1 MKHRGLLLL
10 AALAAPGCIRAPEI
24 VMVDRA
30 TALEQQ
36 ASGSFKDVEQRLARA
51 SMSPTPV
58 PLTPNQL
65 EDLGIQPTPLVENTG
80 KTQADR
86 VDDLLLRHCVGEGR
100 NGLLV
105 VDSRRRCQ
113 TGRMSSDDVALVERV
128 NRARLQLWQWMATM
142 RPGVPEESLRQSW
155 QQVHAA
161 GVVCGGW
168 VEAEDGTWGE
178 KKC

>member
-1 MKHRGLLLL
+1 MNPRGLLLL
-10 AALAAPGCIRAPEI
+10 AALAAPGCISAPEI

-30 TALEQQ
+30 TALEEQ

-51 SMSPTPV
+51 GMSPTPL

-65 EDLGIQPTPLVENTG
+65 EELGLQPTPVVDSLG

-86 VDDLLLRHCVGEGR
+86 VDDLLRRHCVGEGR

-105 VDSRRRCQ
+105 DTRRECQSRRL
-113 TGRMSSDDVALVERV
+113 SADDLALVERV
-128 NRARLQLWQWMATM
+128 NRAREQLWQWMKTV
-142 RPGVPEESLRQSW
+142 RPGVSEESLRRNW
-155 QQVHAA
+155 QQVHAE

>member
-10 AALAAPGCIRAPEI
+10 AALAAPGCISAPEI

-51 SMSPTPV
+51 GMSPTPV

-105 VDSRRRCQ
+105 VDNRRRCQ
-113 TGRMSSDDVALVERV
+113 TGRMTSDDVALVERV
-128 NRARLQLWQWMATM
+128 NRARLQLWQWMGTM
-142 RPGVPEESLRQSW
+142 RPGVPEEALRRNW

-161 GVVCGGW
+161 GVICGGK
-168 VEAEDGTWGE
+168 VEAEDGTWGA

>member
-10 AALAAPGCIRAPEI
+10 AALASAGCIRAPEL

-30 TALEQQ
+30 TALEEQ

-51 SMSPTPV
+51 GMNPTPV
-58 PLTPNQL
+58 PLTPDQL
-65 EDLGIQPTPLVENTG
+65 EALGLRPTPLVENIG

-86 VDDLLLRHCVGEGR
+86 VDDLLRRHCVGEGR
-100 NGLLV
+100 DGLLI
-105 VDSRRRCQ
+105 DTRRSCQ
-113 TGRMSSDDVALVERV
+113 AGRLSADDIALVDRV
-128 NRARLQLWQWMATM
+128 NRGRMLLWQWMRTV
-142 RPGVPEESLRQSW
+142 RPGVPNESLRQSW
-155 QQVHAA
+155 QQVHAG

-168 VEAEDGTWGE
+168 VEAADGTWGE

>member
-1 MKHRGLLLL
+1 MKCCGLLLL
-10 AALAAPGCIRAPEI
+10 AALAFPGCIRAPEI

-30 TALEQQ
+30 TALEEQ

-51 SMSPTPV
+51 GMSPTPV

-65 EDLGIQPTPLVENTG
+65 EELGIQPTPLVENTG

-86 VDDLLLRHCVGEGR
+86 VDELLRRHCVGEGR
-100 NGLLV
+100 DGLLV
-105 VDSRRRCQ
+105 DTRRQCRA
-113 TGRMSSDDVALVERV
+113 GRLSADDVALVERV
-128 NRARLQLWQWMATM
+128 NRARQQLWQWMRAV
-142 RPGVPEESLRQSW
+142 RPGVPQEAVRRSW
-155 QQVHAA
+155 QQVHAE

-168 VEAEDGTWGE
+168 VEANDGTWGE

>member
-10 AALAAPGCIRAPEI
+10 AALASAGCIRAPEI

-30 TALEQQ
+30 TALEEQ

-51 SMSPTPV
+51 GMSPTPV

-65 EDLGIQPTPLVENTG
+65 EDLGIQPTPLVENLG
-80 KTQADR
+80 KTQAER
-86 VDDLLLRHCVGEGR
+86 IDDLLRRHCVGEGR
-100 NGLLV
+100 DGLLV

-113 TGRMSSDDVALVERV
+113 IGRMSADDIALVERV
-128 NRARLQLWQWMATM
+128 NRARVQLWQWMRTV
-142 RPGVPEESLRQSW
+142 RPDVPEEALRRSW
-155 QQVHAA
+155 QQVHAQ
-161 GVVCGGW
+161 GVICGGR
-168 VEAEDGTWGE
+168 VEADDGTWGE

>member
-10 AALAAPGCIRAPEI
+10 AALAAPGCISAPEI

-30 TALEQQ
+30 TALEEQ
-36 ASGSFKDVEQRLARA
+36 AAGSFKDVEQRLARA
-51 SMSPTPV
+51 GMSPEPV

-65 EDLGIQPTPLVENTG
+65 EDLGLQPTQLVENLN
-80 KTQADR
+80 KTPADR
-86 VDDLLLRHCVGEGR
+86 VDELLRLHCVGEGR

-105 VDSRRRCQ
+105 ETRRDCQ
-113 TGRMSSDDVALVERV
+113 ARRLSADDQALVARV
-128 NRARLQLWQWMATM
+128 NRARQQLWQWMRTI
-142 RPGVPEESLRQSW
+142 RPGVSEESLRQSW
-155 QQVHAA
+155 QQVHAQ

-168 VEAEDGTWGE
+168 MEAEDGTWGE

>member
-10 AALAAPGCIRAPEI
+10 AALAFAGCISAPEI

-30 TALEQQ
+30 TALEEQ
-36 ASGSFKDVEQRLARA
+36 AAGSFKDVEHRLARA
-51 SMSPTPV
+51 GMSPTPV

-65 EDLGIQPTPLVENTG
+65 EELGMQPGPLVENLG

-86 VDDLLLRHCVGEGR
+86 VDELLRRHCVGEGR
-100 NGLLV
+100 DGLLV
-105 VDSRRRCQ
+105 DTRRQCQ
-113 TGRMSSDDVALVERV
+113 AGRMTADDTALVERV
-128 NRARLQLWQWMATM
+128 NRSRQQLWQWMSTV
-142 RPGVPEESLRQSW
+142 RPGVPEASLRRSW
-155 QQVHAA
+155 QQVHAQ

-168 VEAEDGTWGE
+168 VESDDGTWGE

>member
-30 TALEQQ
+30 TALEEQ
-36 ASGSFKDVEQRLARA
+36 AAGSFKDVEQRLARA
-51 SMSPTPV
+51 GMSPTPV

-65 EDLGIQPTPLVENTG
+65 EDLGIQPTPLIENIG
-80 KTQADR
+80 RTQADR
-86 VDDLLLRHCVGEGR
+86 VDELLRRHCVGEGR
-100 NGLLV
+100 DGLLV
-105 VDSRRRCQ
+105 DTRRSCLA
-113 TGRMSSDDVALVERV
+113 GRVSADDVALVERV
-128 NRARLQLWQWMATM
+128 NRARRQLWQWMRTV
-142 RPGVPEESLRQSW
+142 RPAVPEESLRRNW
-155 QQVHAA
+155 QQVHAE

-168 VEAEDGTWGE
+168 VEASDGTWGE

>member
-10 AALAAPGCIRAPEI
+10 ATLAASGCISAPEI

-30 TALEQQ
+30 TALEEQ
-36 ASGSFKDVEQRLARA
+36 AAGSFKAVEQRLARA
-51 SMSPTPV
+51 GMSPTPL

-65 EDLGIQPTPLVENTG
+65 EELGLQSTPMVDNLS
-80 KTQADR
+80 KTPAER
-86 VDDLLLRHCVGEGR
+86 VDDLLRRHCVGEGR

-105 VDSRRRCQ
+105 DTRRECQSRRL
-113 TGRMSSDDVALVERV
+113 SADDLALVERV
-128 NRARLQLWQWMATM
+128 NRARQQLWQWMRTV
-142 RPGVPEESLRQSW
+142 RPGVPEESLRRSW

-168 VEAEDGTWGE
+168 VESEDGTWGE